1 MHPSPLP
8 LENIMDTATALHA
21 NDGNEVEK
29 PGHFVKELFGLIAR
43 VIATAFAINVV
54 LIGLVLLLSGQAVAA
69 QALPSGASP
78 VPNLTQSGAERPCV
92 TPSPRDQEL
101 MLLHRMSLGTLG
113 GWQSVRQEN

>member
-8 LENIMDTATALHA
+8 LENNMDTATALHA
-21 NDGNEVEK
+21 DDGNEVEK

-54 LIGLVLLLSGQAVAA
+54 LIGLVLLLSGQAAA
-69 QALPSGASP
+69 QELSAGAP
-78 VPNLTQSGAERPCV
+78 RLQNLTHAGAERQCM

-101 MLLHRMSLGTLG
+101 MLLHRISLGTLG